1 MRRIA
6 HSTPD
11 PSRETIFYLALIVVV
26 LIVIGK
32 LFSLQVLD
40 TTDYA
45 SQAIENRLT
54 RISDPAPRGVIFDRN
69 RVLLARNLPS
79 FTVTITPAFLP
90 DNDAKVDEI
99 YRRLSDLLD
108 MAIVEPGSRPQEP
121 CRPGRGIKDLVDEFK
136 NFTPFSPVKIKCD
149 VDRTTAFIIK
159 QEVYKM
165 PGVDVI
171 VEPRRDY
178 PTGPLTSNIVGYMAR
193 IPDPNESAYFREIYN
208 YYVGQGLRPERD
220 RIGVQGIEASMQE
233 ELAGVNG
240 SLLVEKDVEGRIL
253 HVAQVETD
261 TIPGQNIQLT
271 IDVRLQAAVEAAL
284 RERMDF
290 IRRVTEGGRN
300 QNLTSGVVI
309 VMNPNSGEIYAMVS
323 WPTYDNNR
331 FANGID
337 FEYYSQ
343 LAGNPDLKI
352 EPDPDYPLINH
363 AVQILYPP
371 GSTFKI
377 VTATGVL
384 EEKVIDP
391 NRELDDPGKI
401 TIRNKYYPADPGRA
415 KDFVCWNREG
425 HGKVNFTR
433 GVAESCNVYF
443 YKIGGGFEEDKVE
456 GLGIDLL
463 YKWMRA
469 FGFGKR
475 TEIDLPAEQRGTIPT
490 KDWKRINIGENWAL
504 GDTYNA
510 VIGQGYVLVTPL
522 QLLNA
527 YNAVINGGTL
537 YKPHVVDKFLDG
549 EGNVISDT
557 QPVVI
562 SQLPDPNGTL
572 QENLSLLRTGL
583 RRAVT
588 EGTLSGPRQYGDVS
602 PIINLPGINV
612 AGKTGTAEY
621 CDALAWSK
629 NLCFYGRWPAH
640 AWTVLYAPY
649 EAPEV
654 AVLAFVYNGSE
665 GSIVAGPIAN
675 DALRAYFQI
684 MKGATL
690 EEPETP
696 DSTEAPA
703 P

>member
-1 MRRIA
+1 M
-6 HSTPD
+6 
-11 PSRETIFYLALIVVV
+11 
-26 LIVIGK
+26 
-32 LFSLQVLD
+32 
-40 TTDYA
+40 
-45 SQAIENRLT
+45 
-54 RISDPAPRGVIFDRN
+54 
-69 RVLLARNLPS
+69 
-79 FTVTITPAFLP
+79 
-90 DNDAKVDEI
+90 DEI
-99 YRRLSDLLD
+99 YRRLSDLLE
-108 MAIVEPGSRPQEP
+108 MPIVVPGSQPQEL
-121 CRPGRGIKDLVDEFK
+121 CLPGPPRRGIKDLVDEFLG
-136 NFTPFSPVKIKCD
+136 FTPFSPVKIKCD
-149 VDRTTAFIIK
+149 VDQTTAFILK
-159 QEVYKM
+159 QEVYRM

-178 PTGPLTSNIVGYMAR
+178 PTGALTANIVGYMAR
-193 IPDPNESAYFREIYN
+193 IPDPNETAYFRDIYN
-208 YYVGQGLRPERD
+208 YYVGRGLRPERD
-220 RIGVQGIEASMQE
+220 RIGVQGIEASMQD
-233 ELAGVNG
+233 ELAGTNG

-253 HVAQVETD
+253 RVTDVETD
-261 TIPGQNIQLT
+261 TTPGLNIQLT
-271 IDVRLQAAVEAAL
+271 LDVRLQAAVEAAL

-290 IRRVTEGGRN
+290 IRRITEGGRN
-300 QNLTSGVVI
+300 ENFTSGVVI
-309 VMNPNSGEIYAMVS
+309 VMNPNTGEIYAMVS

-337 FEYYSQ
+337 FDYYSQ
-343 LAGNPDLKI
+343 LAGNAERGLP
-352 EPDPDYPLINH
+352 PDPDYPLINH

-391 NRELDDPGKI
+391 NRELNDPGKI

-425 HGKVNFTR
+425 HGEVNFTR

-443 YKIGGGFEEDKVE
+443 YKIGGGFEADEVE

-469 FGFGKR
+469 FGFGQR
-475 TEIDLPAEQRGTIPT
+475 TEIDLPAEQRGNIPT
-490 KDWKRINIGENWAL
+490 QDWKRINIGENWAL

-527 YNAVINGGTL
+527 YNTIINGGTL

-549 EGNVISDT
+549 EGNAISDT
-557 QPVVI
+557 VPHVL
-562 SQLPDPNGTL
+562 SALPDPNGTL
-572 QENLSLLRTGL
+572 TQTLDLVRTGL

-588 EGTLSGPRQYGDVS
+588 DGTLSGPRLYGDVS

-629 NLCFYGRWPAH
+629 NLCEYGRWPAH

-654 AVLAFVYNGSE
+654 SVLAFVYNGTE

-684 MKGATL
+684 VKGVTL
-690 EEPETP
+690 EEPEPPSP
-696 DSTEAPA
+696 DETPA
-703 P
+703 PR